1 MVRESVG
8 FGPVADF
15 SLDVEA
21 LLAQAHLVSFDQ
33 FRTLGRFR
41 AVGGNALVAFGLRE
55 GWAGEWVG
63 G

>member
-21 LLAQAHLVSFDQ
+21 LLAQAHLVSFYQ
-33 FRTLGRFR
+33 FRTLG
-41 AVGGNALVAFGLRE
+41 
-55 GWAGEWVG
+55 
-63 G
+63 